1 MFVVHW
7 KVTRWR
13 PSSFPTK
20 LKVAVQK
27 TVRLDQCRFQHLE
40 VSTGKLCGNAGLMTP
55 EHRYEL
61 EDGWAN
67 AHVGLKSLDFVF
79 SCDLLLLLSLIHI

>member
-1 MFVVHW
+1 M
-7 KVTRWR
+7 
-13 PSSFPTK
+13 
-20 LKVAVQK
+20 
-27 TVRLDQCRFQHLE
+27 E

-79 SCDLLLLLSLIHI
+79 SCDLLLLNLSLSTSLLIVSENNDDPWKGIIKA